1 LPWATAAEWISGATT
16 WRRRYFGRTARAVDC
31 ARDDDGAAAKRSE
44 TRPHKSERTRWFSS
58 MRRRLLAPRWTRT
71 QFLNRALQRARATD
85 TLVMSQ
91 PVFDEV
97 CDVLHGAWL

>member
-1 LPWATAAEWISGATT
+1 
-16 WRRRYFGRTARAVDC
+16 
-31 ARDDDGAAAKRSE
+31 
-44 TRPHKSERTRWFSS
+44 

-97 CDVLHGAWL
+97 CDVLHGAWLARFVDDHRVDGSA